1 MKHFY
6 ISLIS
11 LLLVL
16 SAINV
21 FLWLNASDY
30 AQSVLND
37 SKEELQ
43 NKVSGY
49 INIHHEFIADSDMD
63 FAIKKVED
71 HGSYKSY
78 IITWDSLHW
87 NWRVFKSKFEDG
99 ILYRDVL

>member
-1 MKHFY
+1 
-6 ISLIS
+6 
-11 LLLVL
+11 
-16 SAINV
+16 
-21 FLWLNASDY
+21 
-30 AQSVLND
+30 
-37 SKEELQ
+37 
-43 NKVSGY
+43 
-49 INIHHEFIADSDMD
+49 MD